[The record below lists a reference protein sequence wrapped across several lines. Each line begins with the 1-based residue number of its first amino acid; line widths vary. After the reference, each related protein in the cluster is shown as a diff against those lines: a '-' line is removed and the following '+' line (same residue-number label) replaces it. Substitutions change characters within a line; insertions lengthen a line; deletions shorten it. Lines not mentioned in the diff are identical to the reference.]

1 MTDWLTEALEAH
13 RPAEYPWRDD
23 DPHTE
28 DAVEGDIVVIGSMD
42 GREPANLMVLA
53 FEVDPDTRSF
63 MGLLVTNE
71 VALACG
77 GDLVLDPEETGL
89 PYRTAVMTH
98 ISGRLWNVQIKRRVG
113 VLTDEAMDAV
123 SAGRY
128 GVEHEFQRSRRGLP
142 LQNETRD
149 MRWPALTAGLD
160 HLQALAEDCTSNWN
174 QNIGLPF
181 ADPRLLTG
189 STATP
194 FPDEE
199 AFERMMS
206 GTRGFSP
213 GCTAWAS
220 HNLDNQKHR
229 AYQPLLL
236 RTLRTRGRQADSPL
250 PDDCPLPLNA
260 EDDATKSLLR
270 ITAADALKEAPFV
283 KIAVMDKGE
292 NPRSSRFAYRDRP
305 AEHWPVKI

>member
-1 MTDWLTEALEAH
+1 MTDWLTEALDAH

-23 DPHTE
+23 VPNSE
-28 DAVEGDIVVIGSMD
+28 DVVEGDIVVIGSMD
-42 GREPANLMVLA
+42 GRGPADLIVLA
-53 FEVDPDTRSF
+53 FEVDPETRSF

-77 GDLVLDPEETGL
+77 SDLVLDSEETGL

-113 VLTDEAMDAV
+113 VLTDEALDAV

-128 GVEHEFQRSRRGLP
+128 GVEHEFQQSRRGLP

-149 MRWPALTAGLD
+149 MRWPALRAGLD
-160 HLQALAEDCTSNWN
+160 HLQALAQDCTSNWN
-174 QNIGLPF
+174 KDIGLPF

-189 STATP
+189 STAAP

-199 AFERMMS
+199 TFERMVR

-213 GCTAWAS
+213 GCSAWAID
-220 HNLDNQKHR
+220 NLDDQRLR
-229 AYQPLLL
+229 AYQPLLSA
-236 RTLRTRGRQADSPL
+236 RGRPADSSL
-250 PDDCPLPLNA
+250 PDDGTLPLIA
-260 EDDATKSLLR
+260 EDDTTKRLLCV
-270 ITAADALKEAPFV
+270 TAADALEEVPFV
-283 KIAVMDKGE
+283 KIAVVDEEEK
-292 NPRSSRFAYRDRP
+292 PRLSRFTYRDRP
-305 AEHWPVKI
+305 AEHWLVKI

>member
-23 DPHTE
+23 EPNSE
-28 DAVEGDIVVIGSMD
+28 DVVEGDIVVIGSMD
-42 GREPANLMVLA
+42 GREPVNLMVLA
-53 FEVDPDTRSF
+53 FEVDPETRSF

-89 PYRTAVMTH
+89 PYRTVVMTH

-113 VLTDEAMDAV
+113 VLTDEALDAV

-142 LQNETRD
+142 LQTETRD
-149 MRWPALTAGLD
+149 MRWPALTARLD

-174 QNIGLPF
+174 QDIGLPF

-189 STATP
+189 STEIA
-194 FPDEE
+194 FPDED
-199 AFERMMS
+199 AFKRLEN
-206 GTRGFSP
+206 GTRGFSS
-213 GCTAWAS
+213 GCTAWAID
-220 HNLDNQKHR
+220 NLDNQRFR
-229 AYQPLLL
+229 AYRPLLL
-236 RTLRTRGRQADSPL
+236 SRGQRAGSPL
-250 PDDCPLPLNA
+250 PDDFPLPLSTA
-260 EDDATKSLLR
+260 DDTAKSLLR
-270 ITAADALKEAPFV
+270 ITAADALKEVPFV
-283 KIAVMDKGE
+283 KISVMDKGE
-292 NPRSSRFAYRDRP
+292 KPRSSRFVIHDRP

>member
-1 MTDWLTEALEAH
+1 MTDWLTETLEAH

-28 DAVEGDIVVIGSMD
+28 DVVEGDIVVIGSMD
-42 GREPANLMVLA
+42 GRGPANLTVLA
-53 FEVDPDTRSF
+53 FEVDPETRSF

-77 GDLVLDPEETGL
+77 GDLVLNSEETGL

-113 VLTDEAMDAV
+113 VLTDEALDAV

-174 QNIGLPF
+174 QDIGLPF

-189 STATP
+189 STEIA
-194 FPDEE
+194 FPDEN
-199 AFERMMS
+199 AFERLEN
-206 GTRGFSP
+206 GTRRFSP
-213 GCTAWAS
+213 GCAAWAID
-220 HNLDNQKHR
+220 NLDDQRFR
-229 AYQPLLL
+229 AYQQLF
-236 RTLRTRGRQADSPL
+236 TKGGRRASSPL
-250 PDDCPLPLNA
+250 PDYCPLPFST
-260 EDDATKSLLR
+260 EDDAAKSLLR
-270 ITAADALKEAPFV
+270 ITAADALKEVPFV

-292 NPRSSRFAYRDRP
+292 KPRSTRFTYRDRP
-305 AEHWPVKI
+305 AEHWLVKI

>member
-28 DAVEGDIVVIGSMD
+28 DVVEGDIVVIGSMD
-42 GREPANLMVLA
+42 GRGPANLMVLA
-53 FEVDPDTRSF
+53 FEVDPETRSF

-71 VALACG
+71 VTLACG

-113 VLTDEAMDAV
+113 VLTDEALDAV

-142 LQNETRD
+142 LQTEMRD

-174 QNIGLPF
+174 QDIGLPF

-199 AFERMMS
+199 AFKRMVN

-213 GCTAWAS
+213 GCTAWAIKKL
-220 HNLDNQKHR
+220 NNQHLR
-229 AYQPLLL
+229 AYQPLLMA
-236 RTLRTRGRQADSPL
+236 RGRQADSPL

-270 ITAADALKEAPFV
+270 ITAADALEEAPFV

-292 NPRSSRFAYRDRP
+292 GPRLSRFTIRDQP
-305 AEHWPVKI
+305 AEHWPVAF